1 MPAKQPSLLDRT
13 VEPGQ
18 VLPQVEVQ
26 YHHDIDYQEAW
37 DLQRVLH
44 KELVDRKIANR
55 NALKEGLPPLPQQH
69 YLLMVTHPPVY
80 TLGKSGSPDHL
91 LLNEEELAKQGFTY
105 YKINRGGDITYHG
118 PGQLVVYP
126 IFDLDELF
134 TDVHRYV
141 RCLEEV
147 IIRTLAD
154 NGLANAYREPGYT
167 GVWFPADAERPKRK
181 ICAIGVHLSRW
192 VTMHG
197 LAFNV
202 AVNLDHFK
210 NIIPCGIAEQDRDV
224 TSLDR
229 ELKAYVELRD
239 VYSSVLRHFGE
250 IFGVK
255 INNGLAL

>member
-1 MPAKQPSLLDRT
+1 MPLEKPLLLDR
-13 VEPGQ
+13 Q
-18 VLPQVEVQ
+18 VDPEIPLPQVEVRN
-26 YHHDIDYQEAW
+26 YFGIDYQEAW
-37 DLQRVLH
+37 DLQRQLH
-44 KELVDRKIANR
+44 KELVDRKLANR
-55 NALKEGLPPLPQQH
+55 QASKEGRPTLPQKH

-80 TLGKSGSPDHL
+80 TLGKSGSTDHL
-91 LLNEEELAKQGFTY
+91 LLNEAELAAQGFSF

-147 IIRTLAD
+147 IIRTLND
-154 NGLANAYREPGYT
+154 LGIPNAYREDGYT
-167 GVWFPADAERPKRK
+167 GVWLPADARRPKRK

-202 AVNLDHFK
+202 AVDLEHFK
-210 NIIPCGIAEQDRDV
+210 HIVPCGIAEQDRDV
-224 TSLDR
+224 TSLHQ

-239 VYSSVLRHFGE
+239 VYSPVLNHFRE
-250 IFGVK
+250 IFGVEL
-255 INNGLAL
+255 ILC

>member
-1 MPAKQPSLLDRT
+1 MAIDKPILLDRL
-13 VEPGQ
+13 VKPGEP
-18 VLPQVEVQ
+18 LPKVEVRH
-26 YHHDIDYQEAW
+26 YHNIDYQEAW
-37 DLQRVLH
+37 DLQRQLH
-44 KELVDRKIANR
+44 KELVDRKLANR
-55 NALKEGLPPLPQQH
+55 QAVKEGRPPLPQKH
-69 YLLMVTHPPVY
+69 YLLLVTHPPVY
-80 TLGKSGSPDHL
+80 TLGKSGSQDHL
-91 LLNEEELAKQGFTY
+91 LLNEAELAEQGFTF

-147 IIRTLAD
+147 IIRTLAE
-154 NGLANAYREPGYT
+154 NGLTNAYRETGYT
-167 GVWFPADAERPKRK
+167 GVWLPADADRPKRK

-210 NIIPCGIAEQDRDV
+210 NIIPCGIAEKDRDV
-224 TSLDR
+224 TSMDV

-239 VYSSVLRHFGE
+239 VYSPVLKHFKE
-250 IFGVK
+250 IFR
-255 INNGLAL
+255 IELIH